1 VGPEGF
7 RGPAP
12 APRLQ
17 SQGGITRRRTMNLG
31 SLGKITPDQQKLID
45 AAPADQKAFIKMQTQ
60 QQDQQEL
67 VTFITNIL
75 KTKADTLMAIAQ
87 NMKD

>member
-1 VGPEGF
+1 
-7 RGPAP
+7 
-12 APRLQ
+12 
-17 SQGGITRRRTMNLG
+17 MNLS

-45 AAPADQKAFIKMQTQ
+45 AAPADQKAFIKMQTE

-75 KTKADTLMAIAQ
+75 KTKADTMMAIAQ
-87 NMKD
+87 NMKE